1 MKTNYDI
8 LIIGG
13 GAAGFF
19 TAINAAAFNPD
30 LKIAILER
38 GKEVL
43 QKVKISGGGR
53 CNVTHAC
60 FDPKELTQY
69 YPRGAKELLGPFHQ
83 FSCGDTFEW
92 FDQRN
97 IPLKIEEDGRVFPE
111 SNTSQTIVDC
121 FLNEAEKHH
130 IDILKSQGVIDFYKE
145 DDNWIIQTKTHQFT
159 SAKLVIACGSSNKI
173 WKLLE
178 KNGHRIIPPTP
189 SLFTFNSKDERL
201 QDIPGVVI
209 QNTEIEVIDTKLCSD
224 GPILITHWGLSAP
237 AILKLSAWGSKI
249 LAERNYKFDIKINFI
264 GYAVE
269 NCREELNTLK
279 KSLAK
284 KSVFKYNQFNL
295 PKRLWYKLVFAAG
308 ITETTKWADLNK
320 NQLNALA
327 SQLTEAIFNIDGK
340 STFKE
345 EFVTAGGVAL
355 KEINFKKM
363 ESKIQSNLFFAGEVI
378 NIDAVTGG
386 FNFQNAWTT
395 GYLVAKAIGG

>member
-1 MKTNYDI
+1 MNTNYDI

-19 TAINAAAFNPD
+19 TAINAATFNTE

-38 GKEVL
+38 SKDVL
-43 QKVKISGGGR
+43 QKVKVSGGGR

-83 FSCGDTFEW
+83 FNCGDTFEW

-97 IPLKIEEDGRVFPE
+97 ISLKIEEDGRVFPE
-111 SNTSQTIVDC
+111 SNTSQTIIDC
-121 FLNEAEKHH
+121 FINETQKHS
-130 IDILKSQGVIDFYKE
+130 IDILKSQGVTDFYKE
-145 DDNWIIQTKTHQFT
+145 NDNWIVKTKTKQFT
-159 SAKLVIACGSSNKI
+159 CQKLVIAAGSSQKI

-178 KNGHRIIPPTP
+178 KINHKVIPPTP
-189 SLFTFNSKDERL
+189 SLFTFNINDNRL
-201 QDIPGVVI
+201 QDIPGVVVP
-209 QNTEIEVIDTKLCSD
+209 NVEIEVLNTKLFSD
-224 GPILITHWGLSAP
+224 GPLLITHWGLSAP
-237 AILKLSAWGSKI
+237 AVLKISAWGSKI
-249 LAERNYKFDIKINFI
+249 LAECNYKFDIQINFI
-264 GYAVE
+264 GYSPQ

-279 KSLAK
+279 KNLAK
-284 KSVFKYNQFNL
+284 NNVYKYTQFNL
-295 PKRLWYKLVFAAG
+295 PKRLWYKLVLAAA

-320 NQLNALA
+320 SQLNALA
-327 SQLTEAIFNIDGK
+327 TQLTEAIFKVDGK

-363 ESKIQSNLFFAGEVI
+363 ESKVHPNLFFAGEVI
-378 NIDAVTGG
+378 NVDAVTGG

-395 GYLVAKAIGG
+395 GYLVAKAIR